1 MNWTHVHL
9 LLNHFPTIGMI
20 IGLGLFVVALAVKSD
35 DLKRGSLV
43 IFFMIALLAIFAFI
57 TGTSAKLALENAPGV
72 PKAMIDEHETAAFE
86 ALWLMELT
94 GALAWLGLWQ
104 FRRLSRLP
112 QGTMAAVLLAGI
124 VTFGLMTRAATI
136 GGEIRHEEI
145 RTGSASLDSAAAKP
159 PLGVETAAA
168 DPPQGVG
175 TAAADPPQPLAR
187 VIGDAMVNWTWTWAA
202 SETVHFV
209 GLSLLFG
216 VVLLVDLRMLGFMKG
231 IPYSVLHRLLPWG
244 ILGFGLNVVTGIL
257 FFIGGPPTFYVTNPT
272 FYWKLVL
279 ILVGGVNALY
289 FTVFDQPWS
298 VGAGDTPPFTAKV
311 AAASGIVLWTA
322 VIFCGQML
330 PFLGHSF

>member
-1 MNWTHVHL
+1 MNWTHAHL

-20 IGLGLFVVALAVKSD
+20 IGLGVFIVALALKSD
-35 DLKRGSLV
+35 DLKRASLV

-72 PKAMIDEHETAAFE
+72 SKAMIDTHETAAFE

-94 GALAWLGLWQ
+94 GALSWLGLWQ
-104 FRRLSRLP
+104 YRRLSRVP
-112 QGTMAAVLLAGI
+112 QGTLAAVLVAGLA
-124 VTFGLMTRAATI
+124 TFGLMTRAANI

-145 RTGSASLDSAAAKP
+145 RSGPAP
-159 PLGVETAAA
+159 VETAAA
-168 DPPQGVG
+168 KEGDP
-175 TAAADPPQPLAR
+175 ADPPLAR

-216 VVLLVDLRMLGFMKG
+216 VVLLVDLRMLGFMKSV
-231 IPYSVLHRLLPWG
+231 PFSVLHRLLPWG

-279 ILVGGVNALY
+279 ILIAGVNALY

-298 VGAGDTPPFTAKV
+298 VGAGDTPPFAAKV
-311 AAASGIVLWTA
+311 AAASGIFLWTG